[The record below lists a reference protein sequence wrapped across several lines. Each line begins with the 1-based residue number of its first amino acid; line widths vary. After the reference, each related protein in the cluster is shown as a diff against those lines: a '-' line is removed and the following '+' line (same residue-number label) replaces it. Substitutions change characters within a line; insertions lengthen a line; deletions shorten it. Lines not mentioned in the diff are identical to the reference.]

1 MKKISK
7 NTINAIQKHL
17 DNGETRFFIGA
28 YYYEANVNGMIRRC
42 EQKPGY
48 APTSDWQLVGRWS
61 CETNNWK
68 IVEVI

>member
-7 NTINAIQKHL
+7 DTINAIQKHL

-48 APTSDWQLVGRWS
+48 APTSD
-61 CETNNWK
+61 
-68 IVEVI
+68 